1 MLPFMKR
8 LFPGCSCCYSVD
20 VMIMMFSVRENAEC
34 LGTVWCCEV
43 MLGLNPLFARGKRA
57 RSQGT
62 GHLLRKL
69 GSGPALAQ
77 TDNAFD
83 SIFKR
88 LLSHK
93 NDFSNPMA
101 IFP

>member
-1 MLPFMKR
+1 MLPFMKH
-8 LFPGCSCCYSVD
+8 LYTDCSCCYSVD
-20 VMIMMFSVRENAEC
+20 VMIMMFLVRENAEC
-34 LGTVWCCEV
+34 LGIVWCCEV
-43 MLGLNPLFARGKRA
+43 MQVLNPLFAGGKRA

-69 GSGPALAQ
+69 GSGPSLAQ

-83 SIFKR
+83 SKFKR

-93 NDFSNPMA
+93 NDFASPTA
-101 IFP
+101 ISP

>member
-20 VMIMMFSVRENAEC
+20 VMIMMFLVRENAEC

-62 GHLLRKL
+62 GHLLTKL
-69 GSGPALAQ
+69 GSGPSLAQ

-93 NDFSNPMA
+93 NDFTSLTA
-101 IFP
+101 ISP